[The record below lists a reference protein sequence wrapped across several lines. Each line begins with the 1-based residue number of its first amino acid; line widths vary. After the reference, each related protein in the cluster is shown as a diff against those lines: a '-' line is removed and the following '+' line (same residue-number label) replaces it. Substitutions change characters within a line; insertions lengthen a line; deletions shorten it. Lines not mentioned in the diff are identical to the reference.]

1 MTAATLLVIE
11 DEAAMRQ
18 FLHDALTG
26 NEYVVA
32 EANTATRGLELAAAI
47 QPSAILLDLG
57 LPDGD
62 GLGLLRELRSWSH
75 TPVIVLSARQREDD
89 KIAALDTGAN
99 DYLTKPFGIGEL
111 LARIR
116 VALRLAGDR
125 RDEPVTAVGPIRIDH
140 ARREVSVEGNGVHLT
155 PIEFRL
161 LSILARNAGRVLT
174 HEELLKEIWGPEHGK
189 PTHLL
194 RVHMAT
200 LRRKVDRT
208 GSWPR
213 WITTESGVGY
223 RLRDQ

>member
-1 MTAATLLVIE
+1 MNKTLLVIE
-11 DEAAMRQ
+11 DETAMRQ

-32 EANTATRGLELAAAI
+32 EATTAMRGLELAAAI

-62 GLGLLRELRSWSH
+62 GLGLLRELRAWSQ

-116 VALRLAGDR
+116 VALRLAGER

-140 ARREVSVEGNGVHLT
+140 ARREVSVDGNGVHLT

-208 GSWPR
+208 GTWPR